1 MLEPCNV
8 VKCLGHS
15 MALFPVLCVFSM
27 YSDETIW
34 RPRLIYIL
42 ETPGNGISET
52 LKTFKMSLDASALR
66 NLCLWCEFQSC
77 LLFIISLLLENFLT
91 ALDLSQSEME
101 KYFEWVIMLQRLVLA
116 CENILFSSL
125 FIAGDVSHGGTSA
138 TQQQK
143 FHTDDVKS
151 VQNPVRSADWLTQQ
165 LHFFK
170 PLFMNDRQK
179 TKGHIG
185 QM

>member
-8 VKCLGHS
+8 VKCLGH
-15 MALFPVLCVFSM
+15 F
-27 YSDETIW
+27 
-34 RPRLIYIL
+34 
-42 ETPGNGISET
+42 NGIVP
-52 LKTFKMSLDASALR
+52 SLVCILDVFWRNNMASVVDIPLGNPWKWHFWDSKNFQNVPRCLALR
-66 NLCLWCEFQSC
+66 NLPIWCEFQSC

-116 CENILFSSL
+116 CENIRFSSL

-143 FHTDDVKS
+143 FNTDDVKS

-165 LHFFK
+165 LYFFSHCLWTTDK
-170 PLFMNDRQK
+170 RQK
-179 TKGHIG
+179 AT
-185 QM
+185 